1 MTYTFDETII
11 SDLHK
16 DAYGF
21 RPREGF
27 WNMWAAF
34 NDDQKQV
41 EWDRLISVMDESM
54 EQQRLEEEN
63 ALREFRKTL
72 RKVMDTMNC
81 SWNRAVEV
89 LAEAEGDDLSYDF
102 DYFMWKQGLGFD
114 DRQKIHKLY
123 KAAS

>member
-63 ALREFRKTL
+63 ALKEFRKTL

-89 LAEAEGDDLSYDF
+89 LAEAEGDNLSYDF

-123 KAAS
+123 EAAS

>member
-41 EWDRLISVMDESM
+41 EWDRLIGVMDESM
-54 EQQRLEEEN
+54 EQQRLEEES
-63 ALREFRKTL
+63 ALKEFRKTL

-123 KAAS
+123 EAAS

>member
-41 EWDRLISVMDESM
+41 EWDRLIDVMNESM
-54 EQQRLEEEN
+54 EQQRLEEES
-63 ALREFRKTL
+63 ALKEFRKTL

-102 DYFMWKQGLGFD
+102 DYGVWKQGLGFD

-123 KAAS
+123 EAAA

>member
-16 DAYGF
+16 EAYGF

-34 NDDQKQV
+34 NDGQKQA
-41 EWDRLISVMDESM
+41 EWDRLINVMDESM

-63 ALREFRKTL
+63 ALKEFRATL

-89 LAEAEGDDLSYDF
+89 LAEAEGDNLSYDF
-102 DYFMWKQGLGFD
+102 DYFMWKQGIGFD

-123 KAAS
+123 EAAS